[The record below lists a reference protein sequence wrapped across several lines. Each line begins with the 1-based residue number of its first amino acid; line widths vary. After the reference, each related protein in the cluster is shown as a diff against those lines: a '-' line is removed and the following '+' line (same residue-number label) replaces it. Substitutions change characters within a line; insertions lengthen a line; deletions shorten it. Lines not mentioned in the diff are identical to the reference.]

1 MPGVHWQT
9 AATWKNGPM
18 RAFQGGAAS
27 GSAPQSSPP
36 SATGGPSWP
45 LCHAR
50 GRGWA
55 TCSTSTSTRTH
66 WLFQVKHWN
75 AVGVQHVLHERS
87 INICCIQ
94 KTHLQSCKSFKIR
107 GYQCFRIA
115 RSGRHKGWILRCIR
129 NNIHACETAVHMEGA
144 EYHAILRLVGNNIHA
159 CETAVHTE
167 GAEYHA
173 ILRLVG
179 NNIHACETA
188 VHMEGAEYH
197 AILRLVGN
205 NIHACETA
213 VHTEGAEYHAILRL
227 VGNNIHACET
237 AVHTEGAEYHAIL
250 RLVGNN
256 IHACETAVHTEGAEY
271 QAVMVK
277 LETGHSGTAHPDPP
291 LPHQPT
297 ALPQL
302 HWCPSLNL
310 LRSGW
315 LQQPLPELGVQSQGQ
330 KRWGSGNLAGQKPT
344 HHHHWSNKNTP
355 TFYSR
360 WWHTTSM
367 NWSKGHP
374 SLLLQMMAHHFN
386 ELIQRTPQ
394 PSTPD
399 DGTPLQ
405 WTDPK
410 DTPAFYSRWWHTTSM
425 NWSKGHPSLL
435 LQMMAHHFN
444 ELIQRTPQPST
455 PDDGT
460 PLQWIDPKDTPA
472 FYSRWWHTTSTPHL
486 ALCMGDIHKEVNTEV
501 G

>member
-75 AVGVQHVLHERS
+75 AVGVQHVLHDRS

-188 VHMEGAEYH
+188 VH
-197 AILRLVGN
+197 
-205 NIHACETA
+205 
-213 VHTEGAEYHAILRL
+213 TEGAEYHAILRL

-277 LETGHSGTAHPDPP
+277 LETGHSGTAHPNPP

-405 WTDPK
+405 W
-410 DTPAFYSRWWHTTSM
+410 
-425 NWSKGHPSLL
+425 
-435 LQMMAHHFN
+435 
-444 ELIQRTPQPST
+444 
-455 PDDGT
+455 
-460 PLQWIDPKDTPA
+460 IDPKDTPA

-486 ALCMGDIHKEVNTEV
+486 ALCMGDIHKEVNREV